1 MTTPQEIKNQKFEI
15 KFRGYE
21 VSEVNAYL
29 QRLSEMFLMLTNQ
42 TSAQT
47 NQILDLKE
55 ELTSLVLEKETLV
68 GEMKKIQD
76 NHTADKSKDKKIKLG
91 EDTAAK
97 AQNLV
102 EVEKLRTKVAV
113 LEEMNN
119 TLRQEELDFKTT
131 ITAAQNFSNSLKEAS
146 EADARKL
153 KEESETEAA
162 KLKEESEARALDLKE
177 ASESEVAEQ
186 LEKLRNEMND
196 FEKQSTEERS
206 ELLAE
211 INKLKNQ
218 KEHVKGELKNTLH
231 FYLNALDGDVSKQS
245 IEQVE
250 SIQESVVV
258 A

>member
-1 MTTPQEIKNQKFEI
+1 MSTPQEIKSQTFEI

-21 VSEVNAYL
+21 VNEVNAYL
-29 QRLSEMFLMLTNQ
+29 QRLSEMFLTLTNQ

-55 ELTSLVLEKETLV
+55 ELTSLVLEKETLI
-68 GEMKKIQD
+68 GEVKKIQD
-76 NHTADKSKDKKIKLG
+76 NHKENKNKNKTIKLG

-162 KLKEESEARALDLKE
+162 KLKEESEARALELKE
-177 ASESEVAEQ
+177 ASEAEVAEQ
-186 LEKLRNEMND
+186 IEKLRNEMND

-206 ELLAE
+206 QLLAE
-211 INKLKNQ
+211 INTLKNQ

-231 FYLNALDGDVSKQS
+231 FYLNALDGDASKEA
-245 IEQVE
+245 IEQVD
-250 SIQESVVV
+250 SVQQN
-258 A
+258 AL